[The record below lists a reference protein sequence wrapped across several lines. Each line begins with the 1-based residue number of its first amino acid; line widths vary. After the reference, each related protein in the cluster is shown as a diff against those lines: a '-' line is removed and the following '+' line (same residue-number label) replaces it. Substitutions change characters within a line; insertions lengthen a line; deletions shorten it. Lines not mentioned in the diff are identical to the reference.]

1 MLQKVTLYWCI
12 EIILVWQMLAFFSH
26 LSNNGKKII
35 AHLITQSGTAILFPV
50 LYVMIFVT
58 VIKILE

>member
-1 MLQKVTLYWCI
+1 
-12 EIILVWQMLAFFSH
+12 MLAFFSH
-26 LSNNGKKII
+26 LSNNGKKTI